1 MSHSKA
7 NRSLLL
13 VLCAALLCGAL
24 LAAVPARAAESQN
37 LAESSACTLY
47 VNGRERT
54 SKPFYYGRTLM
65 LPLRSVVEF
74 GADWQYAYGQSTSV
88 FGPALGTEFS
98 VTIGKNAYRYGNRTH
113 TLDYAPMMMDE
124 RVYVPWQYME
134 FALGFKVT
142 IHEDGKIEVNT
153 RTAQKPAVSG
163 YAMTVNGRRING
175 TAYLDGDVYMV
186 PLRPIVTALGY
197 SYAYSNAERFS
208 VFSAKGINTHIFWG
222 ENSYPIDNQYK
233 KLARVPTLVD
243 GSLYVPVSYIQQ
255 ALKCSVTK
263 SGTTLK
269 IHS

>member
-1 MSHSKA
+1 MSHSPAK
-7 NRSLLL
+7 RSLLIA
-13 VLCAALLCGAL
+13 VAAVLLCGAL
-24 LAAVPARAAESQN
+24 FAAVPARAEEAN

-47 VNGRERT
+47 VNGHQRT

-65 LPLRSVVEF
+65 LPLRSIVEF
-74 GADWQYAYGQSTSV
+74 GADWQYAYGQKTSV

-98 VTIGKNAYRYGNRTH
+98 VTLGKNAYRYGGKTH

-153 RTAQKPAVSG
+153 KTGSKPAMSG
-163 YAMTVNGRRING
+163 YSMTVNGRRISG

-197 SYAYSNAERFS
+197 SYGYSNAGRFS
-208 VFSAKGINTHIFWG
+208 VFSAKGIDTHIFWG

-233 KLARVPTLVD
+233 KLTRVPTLVD
-243 GSLYVPVSYIQQ
+243 GSLYVPASYIQL
-255 ALKCSVTK
+255 ALKCTVTK
-263 SGTTLK
+263 SGNTLK